1 MADGSK
7 IGRVSLV
14 HLYDTD
20 EVDVLV
26 TDPSADPA
34 MLEGLRDHGVEV
46 PGGRPVST
54 GGDGETA
61 GRNPLAA
68 RQAVAAQERAEA

>member
-1 MADGSK
+1 MASK

-34 MLEGLRDHGVEV
+34 MLEGLRDRGVEV
-46 PGGRPVST
+46 LVAAQVST
-54 GGDGETA
+54 ARGREIA
-61 GRNPLAA
+61 GRNVIAT